1 MSKLNSFSKFFTF
14 FVGTVIIVLFWVT
27 SASGQVQL
35 TENSKLAIN
44 GIGPIRLGMTVD
56 EASRAAGVK
65 LVFVMNGPD
74 AYSCSYFKPQGEL
87 KDIAFMVAKG
97 RIARIDIRDKRIT
110 TIRGA
115 RIGDTLDRIISLY
128 PGQIQ
133 IIKAPLTARPEGN
146 PKNLT
151 FVPKDDA
158 DKNYRII
165 FEKVNNRVYR
175 FRSGK
180 LPEIEYIEGCL

>member
-1 MSKLNSFSKFFTF
+1 MSKLNSFRKLFTF
-14 FVGTVIIVLFWVT
+14 FVGTIVIVLVWVT

-35 TENSKLAIN
+35 TENSKLGIN
-44 GIGPIRLGMTVD
+44 GIGPIRVGMIVE

-65 LVFVMNGPD
+65 LVFLGSGPD

-87 KDIAFMVAKG
+87 KEIAFMVTKG
-97 RIARIDIRDKRIT
+97 RIARIDISDKRIT

-133 IIKAPLTARPEGN
+133 ITKTPLTARPEGN

-151 FVPKDDA
+151 FVPKDAA

-165 FEKVNNRVYR
+165 FETVNNRVYH

-180 LPEIEYIEGCL
+180 LPEVEYIEGCL

>member
-1 MSKLNSFSKFFTF
+1 MSKLNSFRKFFTF
-14 FVGTVIIVLFWVT
+14 FVGTIVMVLVWVT
-27 SASGQVQL
+27 SANGQSKL
-35 TENSKLAIN
+35 TEQSKLALN
-44 GIGPIRLGMTVD
+44 GIGPIKVGMTVD

-87 KDIAFMVAKG
+87 KDIAFMVTKS

-133 IIKAPLTARPEGN
+133 ITKTPLTARPEGN

-151 FVPKDDA
+151 FVPKDAA
-158 DKNYRII
+158 DKN
-165 FEKVNNRVYR
+165 
-175 FRSGK
+175 
-180 LPEIEYIEGCL
+180 

>member
-1 MSKLNSFSKFFTF
+1 MSKLNSFRKFFTF

-44 GIGPIRLGMTVD
+44 GIGPIRVGMTVD

-65 LVFVMNGPD
+65 LVFIASGPD
-74 AYSCSYFKPQGEL
+74 GISCSHFKPEGEL
-87 KDIAFMVAKG
+87 KDIKFMVTKG
-97 RIARIDIRDKRIT
+97 RIARVEIRDKRIT

-128 PGQIQ
+128 PAILRTVLEQGCS
-133 IIKAPLTARPEGN
+133 ASRA
-146 PKNLT
+146 KNSLG
-151 FVPKDDA
+151 F
-158 DKNYRII
+158 
-165 FEKVNNRVYR
+165 
-175 FRSGK
+175 
-180 LPEIEYIEGCL
+180 